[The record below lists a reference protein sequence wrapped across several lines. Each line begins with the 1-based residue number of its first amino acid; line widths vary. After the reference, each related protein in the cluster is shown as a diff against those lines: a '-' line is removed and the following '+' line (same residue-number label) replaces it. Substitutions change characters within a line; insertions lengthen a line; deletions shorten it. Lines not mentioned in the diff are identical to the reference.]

1 MGRVYE
7 VEGKQGISCGVDV
20 WVQGRRIRRI
30 IGQDRKQAEK
40 ELKRLEAKALLG
52 DSAGA
57 YGERKIRCLDFAE
70 IYLDHKRAT
79 TALTS
84 HARYEKG
91 AKILVYAF
99 GDRLMSKIYPDDLER
114 LRAAR
119 AKAVG
124 AWTVYNEF
132 TTVKEM
138 FRLAVRW
145 GYLHRNPAE
154 SLKVPQG
161 KYRLRY
167 FTEAEEQLLLAFCH
181 QDIYPIVSLALYTG
195 MRQREI
201 LELTWGRVDLNAGTI
216 FLPDPKSKEPQTVFL
231 NEAAIEELRRIPRRP
246 ETQRVFS
253 ISVWMLGY
261 RFRQACRQ
269 AGIKDATFHTC
280 RHTFCSRLIMRG
292 ANFRAVQALA
302 RHKSPSMTARYTHLR
317 DDFLAE
323 TVRLLRREGVE
334 DLSKPE

>member
-7 VEGKQGISCGVDV
+7 IEGRKGVSYGVDV
-20 WVQGRRIRRI
+20 WVQGKRIRRI
-30 IGQDRKQAEK
+30 IGQDRRQVEK

-57 YGERKIRCLDFAE
+57 YGERKIHCRDFAE

-79 TALTS
+79 TAPTS
-84 HARYEKG
+84 HERYRKG
-91 AKILVYAF
+91 AKLLVYAF
-99 GDRLMSKIYPDDLER
+99 GDRLISKIYPDDLER

-119 AKAVG
+119 AKAVS
-124 AWTVYNEF
+124 AWTVWNEL
-132 TTVKEM
+132 TAIKEM

-145 GYLHRNPAE
+145 GYLHRNPTE
-154 SLKVPQG
+154 DLKIPQG

-181 QDIYPIVSLALYTG
+181 RDIYPIVSLALYTG
-195 MRQREI
+195 MRQREL
-201 LELTWGRVDLNAGTI
+201 LELTWDRVDLNAGTI

-231 NEAAIEELRRIPRRP
+231 NEAACDELRRIPRRP
-246 ETQRVFS
+246 DTQRIFS
-253 ISVWMLGY
+253 KSVWMLGK

-269 AGIKDATFHTC
+269 AGIKEATFHTC

-302 RHKSPSMTARYTHLR
+302 RHKSASMTARYTHLR

-323 TVRLLRREGVE
+323 TVRLLRRGG
-334 DLSKPE
+334 